1 MFLAHCAGATSHVEA
16 IKIPTLDGRMQDV
29 LYVVMFPGP
38 GQRLDN
44 TIVVMI
50 DNTARLETE
59 TKLRR
64 VEADFARAARL
75 STLGEL
81 TASIA
86 HEIKQPISAMLTNA
100 ETSLRW
106 LARDEPNLPKVQQ
119 LTERIAESARR
130 ASDIINRIQDMA
142 GKREPT
148 RTAAGPQRSRRPRR

>member
-1 MFLAHCAGATSHVEA
+1 
-16 IKIPTLDGRMQDV
+16 MQDV

-119 LTERIAESARR
+119 LTERIAESAAAPATSSTASRTWPASASRPARR
-130 ASDIINRIQDMA
+130 WTST
-142 GKREPT
+142 KP
-148 RTAAGPQRSRRPRR
+148 SPRR